1 LSIEIALHICQ
12 GLRLDQQALSFVTAA
27 GLAEAAL
34 SARRRHVLQ
43 ILPAL
48 LPAAFI
54 YLLL

>member
-12 GLRLDQQALSFVTAA
+12 GLRLDQQTLSFATAA
-27 GLAEAAL
+27 GPAEAAL

-54 YLLL
+54 YLLF